1 MSKKKEAIAK
11 EVKVSESDAPPTIPV
26 AAPAPAK
33 KPPFVVDSIV
43 YKHIKSVTV
52 VVEVEDEAAAW
63 TEIDSITD
71 QIYDPFKNLR
81 VTKTLHPSD
90 IPASNVAGEVP
101 DTPRKYSVV
110 FAGTARAIE
119 QLHQIFID
127 LKKNQPAA

>member
-1 MSKKKEAIAK
+1 MSKKKEAVAK
-11 EVKVSESDAPPTIPV
+11 EVKVSGNDAPPAIPV

-43 YKHIKSVTV
+43 YKHVKSVTV
-52 VVEVEDEAAAW
+52 VVEVEDEDVAW
-63 TEIDSITD
+63 AEIDSIAG

-81 VTKTLHPSD
+81 VTRTLYPSD
-90 IPASNVAGEVP
+90 IPASNAAGEIS